1 MLIQTVGK
9 PNHISLKMAK
19 EATRFYAEYLMPKI
33 YDKVFVTL
41 EFKKFQRG
49 NNDYAYCD
57 AIDDG
62 EQRKRDFVITLDARL
77 NKKETLLALAHE
89 MVHVKQY
96 AKGELK
102 DLFRPTR
109 MVRWQGERF
118 DPEDMDYWELPYEI
132 EAYGREKGL
141 YVKFMT
147 HLDEKINGY
156 ISV

>member
-19 EATRFYAEYLMPKI
+19 EATRFYAEYLMPKL

-57 AIDDG
+57 AVD
-62 EQRKRDFVITLDARL
+62 ENERKRDFIITLDARL

-118 DPEDMDYWELPYEI
+118 LHEELDYWEQPWEI

-141 YVKFMT
+141 YIKYMTYIDERVK
-147 HLDEKINGY
+147 GY
-156 ISV
+156 VSV

>member
-1 MLIQTVGK
+1 
-9 PNHISLKMAK
+9 
-19 EATRFYAEYLMPKI
+19 
-33 YDKVFVTL
+33 
-41 EFKKFQRG
+41 
-49 NNDYAYCD
+49 
-57 AIDDG
+57 
-62 EQRKRDFVITLDARL
+62 
-77 NKKETLLALAHE
+77 
-89 MVHVKQY
+89 
-96 AKGELK
+96 
-102 DLFRPTR
+102 